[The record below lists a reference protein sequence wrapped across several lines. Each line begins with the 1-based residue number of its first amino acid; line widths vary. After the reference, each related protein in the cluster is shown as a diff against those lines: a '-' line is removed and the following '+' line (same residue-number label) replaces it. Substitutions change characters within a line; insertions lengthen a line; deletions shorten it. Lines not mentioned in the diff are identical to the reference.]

1 MFYVEYSKED
11 KEYIGLCDKYPYL
24 SYLHKRKFIAYFGIV
39 WLSIVVYIDTLKTNS
54 ED

>member
-11 KEYIGLCDKYPYL
+11 KEYVGLCDKYPYL
-24 SYLHKRKFIAYFGIV
+24 SYLHKNKCVAHLGVI
-39 WLSIVVYIDTLKTNS
+39 WLSIVVYIDTLKTNL